1 MDKNFS
7 VLMAVYKNDNP
18 QNFRL
23 AVESVT
29 IKQTLKPSEVLMV
42 VDGLVSQSLA
52 DIIKQ
57 LQTEIPYI
65 KVI

>member
-1 MDKNFS
+1 MDKKFS

-29 IKQTLKPSEVLMV
+29 IKQALKPSEVLMV